1 MQQDKR
7 QPKLSWRR
15 DDFERRLA
23 FPGERYLKVGALSS
37 GILAFFATLAFYSA
51 IFLAPDCAVKAT
63 FFERGVVPYPIVG
76 LGFWTFF
83 LLWIKTRKIKLQR
96 KPLRLPI
103 LPDDPNFVLT
113 VATVDEAMRKI
124 SENAESPKDF
134 LLYRRIAQTLAHLRN
149 LGQVAEA
156 DALFRSQA
164 ERDENLSE
172 TSYSLING
180 FLWAIPILGF
190 IGTVLGLSSAIASF
204 TSVLTSSGDVSE
216 LTPALKQVTAGLSTA
231 FETTF
236 LALTVAL
243 ALQIYATFVRKSE
256 EELLDDI
263 AEFCAVNVVLK
274 LRVDGRSGVCA
285 PPIDVVSVPP
295 LAERR

>member
-1 MQQDKR
+1 MKKDKSAA
-7 QPKLSWRR
+7 KLSWLR
-15 DDFERRLA
+15 DDVERRLA
-23 FPGERYLKVGALSS
+23 FPGERYLKVGATSS
-37 GILAFFATLAFYSA
+37 GVMAVFASLIFYSA
-51 IFLAPDCAVKAT
+51 IFMLPDCAIKAT
-63 FFERGVVPYPIVG
+63 FFERGVIPYFIVAF
-76 LGFWTFF
+76 GFWTFF
-83 LLWIKTRKIKLQR
+83 LLWLKTRKIKLQR

-103 LPDDPNFVLT
+103 LPDDPDFVLT
-113 VATVDEAMRKI
+113 VATVDMAMRKI
-124 SENAESPKDF
+124 AENAESPKDF
-134 LLYRRIAQTLAHLRN
+134 LLYRRVVQTLAHLRN

-172 TSYSLING
+172 TSYALING

-190 IGTVLGLSSAIASF
+190 IGTVLGLSAAIASF

-243 ALQIYATFVRKSE
+243 ALQIFATFVRKSE
-256 EELLDDI
+256 EELLDEI
-263 AEFCAVNVVLK
+263 ADFCAANVVLK
-274 LRVDGRSGVCA
+274 LRVESRAPSAALENAALPA
-285 PPIDVVSVPP
+285 PPP
-295 LAERR
+295 LERR

>member
-1 MQQDKR
+1 MKQNSK
-7 QPKLSWRR
+7 PTKISWLR

-23 FPGERYLKVGALSS
+23 FRGERYLKVGALSS
-37 GILAFFATLAFYSA
+37 GLLACCASLLFYSA
-51 IFLAPDCAVKAT
+51 VFIAPACAAKAT
-63 FFERGVVPYPIVG
+63 FTERGFIPYPIVF

-96 KPLRLPI
+96 KPLRLAI
-103 LPDDPNFVLT
+103 LPDAPNFTLT
-113 VATVDEAMRKI
+113 VATVDEVTRKI

-134 LLYRRIAQTLAHLRN
+134 LLYRRVMQTLAHLRN
-149 LGQVAEA
+149 LGQVSEA

-164 ERDENLSE
+164 ERDENLSD
-172 TSYSLING
+172 TSYALING

-204 TSVLTSSGDVSE
+204 SDVLAASGDAAE
-216 LTPALKQVTAGLSTA
+216 LKPALKQVTAGLSTA

-236 LALTVAL
+236 LALAVAL
-243 ALQIYATFVRKSE
+243 ALQIFATFVRKSE

-263 AEFCAVNVVLK
+263 SDFCATNVVLK
-274 LRVDGRSGVCA
+274 LRVAVREFPA
-285 PPIDVVSVPP
+285 PTNANVDATSPT
-295 LAERR
+295 RK